1 MSAADWSRVKTTFH
15 AAVELPAGERQ
26 AFLDQACGDDDVLR
40 REVASLLAE
49 ADDADCP
56 IERQAEQ
63 MGGWLGGRPAA
74 AGTRVGAY
82 EIVRELGRGGMGT
95 VFLAR
100 RADGQYRHDVAL
112 KMIRR
117 TVSAPE
123 LESRFRRERQILASL
138 AHANIARL
146 LDGGVTAGG
155 EPFLVME
162 YVAGEPLVAYAA
174 RHGLDARARVALFLY
189 VCRAVAYAHGKLVVH
204 RDIKPSNVLVTAEG
218 EPKLVDFGLA
228 KILDDTL
235 AGDDAQTQAAFRAFT
250 PSYAS
255 PEQILG
261 HEVSTATDVYALGIV
276 LYELLTGAPP
286 FDFGRSAMTDILRVI
301 ETVEPVRPS
310 EALRR
315 RGASEASAP
324 APCRPAELAGDLDN
338 IVRTAIRR
346 QPEAR
351 YESVA
356 ALAADLERYL
366 GGLPVLARPQTWRYR
381 AGKFVR
387 RHAVGVAASV
397 LVAVA
402 LVATLVFA
410 LWQAGVAR
418 EERDRAARR
427 FDDVRRL
434 SNALLFDIGPKV
446 ERLPGATDA
455 REALLGRAVDYLDSL
470 AAESADDLTLV
481 AELAAAYEKVG
492 DLQGNPTNPNLV
504 ELDGAISS
512 YRKARTL
519 RERVREAAR
528 GPSLAA
534 EAALAE
540 NRRVLGTIL
549 AQANDFEAA
558 GDELAAA
565 LAAYEGLA
573 ARQPADAALTRAV
586 ARTRHDVGRNFTNTK
601 RYAGSLEHFA
611 GAIAAAERLHQ
622 SRPDDVD
629 TLALLA
635 DSHAQHGL
643 ALSWE
648 GRQPEAEAE
657 MARAAALYE
666 PAVAAHPDDV
676 ALTAGLWSTYW
687 LTSSVYEEQDDARS
701 HDFAMKALDVARGA
715 LARDPA
721 NTRARQQ
728 LAKALSR
735 AGQTSTN
742 INRRADAVRYLV
754 ESTAALRAI
763 TSREVRNGRLNSEL
777 ALALTR
783 LAEARLRQGEA
794 GRALAD
800 AEEAAGIYRDV
811 TEASAGDK
819 RSVRNLVLTRELIGD
834 IHQTRKASR
843 EAKASYGEAV
853 ALLEKLRDDNALAAV
868 DVAYLEKLRAKASG
882 TAHAAGAAP

>member
-1 MSAADWSRVKTTFH
+1 MGSADWSRVRTTFH
-15 AAVELPAGERQ
+15 AAVELPPGERQ
-26 AFLDQACGDDDVLR
+26 AYLDEACGDDEALR

-56 IERQAEQ
+56 IERQAEH
-63 MGGWLGGRPAA
+63 MGRWLGGRPVAE
-74 AGTRVGAY
+74 GTRVGVY

-100 RADGQYRHDVAL
+100 RADGQYQHDVAL

-117 TVSAPE
+117 TVDASG

-146 LDGGVTAGG
+146 LDGGVTADG

-162 YVAGEPLVAYAA
+162 YVAGEPLLAYAA
-174 RHGLDARARVALFLY
+174 RQRLDAPARVALFLQ
-189 VCRAVAYAHGKLVVH
+189 VCRAVAYAHGRLVVH

-235 AGDDAQTQAAFRAFT
+235 AGDDGQTQAAFRAFT

-261 HEVSTATDVYALGIV
+261 HDVSTATDVYALGVV
-276 LYELLTGAPP
+276 LYELLAGAPP
-286 FDFGRSAMTDILRVI
+286 FDFSRSTMADILRVI
-301 ETVEPVRPS
+301 ETAEPARPS
-310 EALRR
+310 DAARR
-315 RGASEASAP
+315 PAPSAASAL
-324 APCRPAELAGDLDN
+324 APCPPAELAGDLDN
-338 IVRTAIRR
+338 IVLTAIRR
-346 QPEAR
+346 APEGR

-397 LVAVA
+397 LVGVA
-402 LVATLVFA
+402 LIATLVFA
-410 LWQAGVAR
+410 LWQADVAR
-418 EERDRAARR
+418 AERDRAARR

-455 REALLGRAVDYLDSL
+455 REALLGRAVDYLDRL

-481 AELAAAYEKVG
+481 TELAAAYEKVG

-504 ELDGAISS
+504 ELDGAIAS
-512 YRKARTL
+512 YRKARAL
-519 RERVREAAR
+519 RERVRDAAGADR
-528 GPSLAA
+528 RPLDA
-534 EAALAE
+534 EVALAE

-558 GDELAAA
+558 AGELAAA
-565 LAAYEGLA
+565 LAAYEALA
-573 ARQPADAALTRAV
+573 ARQPADPLLMRAV

-601 RYAGSLEHFA
+601 RYAAALPHFA
-611 GAIAAAERLHQ
+611 GAIAAAGRLHAA
-622 SRPDDVD
+622 RPGDLD

-635 DSHAQHGL
+635 DTHAQHGL

-657 MARAAALYE
+657 MDRAAALYE
-666 PAVAAHPDDV
+666 PAAREHPDNV

-701 HDFAMKALDVARGA
+701 HDYAMKALDVARGV

-742 INRRADAVRYLV
+742 TSRHAEAVRYLV

-763 TSREVRNGRLNSEL
+763 TQREVRNGRLSSEL

-783 LAEARLRQGEA
+783 LAEARLRLGETD
-794 GRALAD
+794 RALAD
-800 AEEAAGIYRDV
+800 AVEAAGIYREV
-811 TEASAGDK
+811 TEAAAGDK
-819 RSVRNLVLTRELIGD
+819 RSARNLVLTRELIGD
-834 IHQTRKASR
+834 IHRSRQASR
-843 EAKASYGEAV
+843 EARASYGEAV
-853 ALLEKLRDDNALAAV
+853 ALLEKLRDENALAAV
-868 DVAYLEKLRAKASG
+868 DVAYLEKLRAKA
-882 TAHAAGAAP
+882 AGAASGAAP

>member
-15 AAVELPAGERQ
+15 AAVDLPAGERG
-26 AFLDQACGDDDVLR
+26 AFLDQACGDDEVLR
-40 REVASLLAE
+40 REVESLLAE

-63 MGGWLGGRPAA
+63 MGGWLGGRAVA

-117 TVSAPE
+117 TVAAPD

-146 LDGGVTAGG
+146 LDGGVTAEG

-162 YVAGEPLVAYAA
+162 YVAGEPLLAHAA
-174 RHGLDARARVALFLY
+174 RHGLDARARVALFLQ
-189 VCRAVAYAHGKLVVH
+189 VCRAVAYAHGRLVVH
-204 RDIKPSNVLVTAEG
+204 RDIKPSNVLVTADG

-235 AGDDAQTQAAFRAFT
+235 AGDGGQTQAAFRAFT

-261 HEVSTATDVYALGIV
+261 HEVSTATDVYALGVV

-286 FDFGRSAMTDILRVI
+286 FDFGRSTMTDILRVI
-301 ETVEPVRPS
+301 ETTEPVRPS
-310 EALRR
+310 DAVRR
-315 RGASEASAP
+315 RAAPAEASVP
-324 APCRPAELAGDLDN
+324 APCSPADLGGDLDN
-338 IVRTAIRR
+338 IVLTAIRR
-346 QPEAR
+346 APERR

-397 LVAVA
+397 LVGVA
-402 LVATLVFA
+402 LVGTLVFA
-410 LWQAGVAR
+410 LWQADVAR
-418 EERDRAARR
+418 AERDRAARR

-504 ELDGAISS
+504 ELDGAIAS

-519 RERVREAAR
+519 RERVRDAGAAR
-528 GPSLAA
+528 GSSLAA
-534 EAALAE
+534 EVALAE

-549 AQANDFEAA
+549 AQANDFDAA
-558 GDELAAA
+558 GEELAAA

-573 ARQPADAALTRAV
+573 ERQPADPALTRAV

-601 RYAGSLEHFA
+601 RYAGALEHFA
-611 GAIAAAERLHQ
+611 GAIAAAEGLHQ
-622 SRPDDVD
+622 ARPDDLDSLV
-629 TLALLA
+629 LLA

-657 MARAAALYE
+657 MDRAAALYE
-666 PAVAAHPDDV
+666 PAVRAHPDDV

-701 HDFAMKALDVARGA
+701 HAYAMKALDVARGA

-742 INRRADAVRYLV
+742 INQRADAVRYLV

-783 LAEARLRQGEA
+783 LAEARLRLGETD
-794 GRALAD
+794 RALAD
-800 AEEAAGIYRDV
+800 AEEAAGIYREV
-811 TEASAGDK
+811 TEAAAGDK

-834 IHQTRKASR
+834 IHESRRASR
-843 EAKASYGEAV
+843 EARASYGEAV
-853 ALLEKLRDDNALAAV
+853 ALLEKLRAANALAAV
-868 DVAYLEKLRAKASG
+868 DVAYLEKLRTK
-882 TAHAAGAAP
+882 AAGAAP